1 MKRTLTLLLWLAV
14 VAVGCMTPRQLREDE
29 FLTEARAWNDDFR
42 WGRWDIVGQSMAP
55 EENARFQERR
65 HLVDADLVIV
75 DYEVTSVRFL
85 QNSDAAAVDVMIE
98 WYKKSDPSI
107 RHTNLQQRWENR
119 TGHWMMIKERRVRG
133 DRFPLVP
140 EPAGEKGSP
149 PPAGEPGTESRPA
162 SP

>member
-1 MKRTLTLLLWLAV
+1 L
-14 VAVGCMTPRQLREDE
+14 
-29 FLTEARAWNDDFR
+29 WNDDFR

-65 HLVDADLVIV
+65 NLVDADLVIV
-75 DYEVTSVRFL
+75 DYEVTSVHFL
-85 QNSDAAAVDVMIE
+85 QNSDAATVDAMIE
-98 WYKKSDPSI
+98 WYKKSDPNV
-107 RHTNLQQRWENR
+107 RHTNLQQRWEQR
-119 TGHWMMIKERRVRG
+119 TGRWMMIKERRVRG